1 MSEHADSTQL
11 SATYVVTADD
21 LLVTNRFAERG
32 ALPMLYIAAAMGIPI
47 GVLLIGWNPI
57 VGALAI
63 GLCIG
68 VAILPMVPGFWR
80 WWLTRQAG
88 DLLGERRHF
97 VFDAEGFHEERAG
110 SMHTTPWSLLTH
122 MRVTRDGVFL
132 LHDRHVVLAVP
143 ARAFSSPD
151 DVDRLIGLVS
161 ANAPRVRIA

>member
-1 MSEHADSTQL
+1 VLIAWNP
-11 SATYVVTADD
+11 VI
-21 LLVTNRFAERG
+21 G
-32 ALPMLYIAAAMGIPI
+32 ALG
-47 GVLLIGWNPI
+47 
-57 VGALAI
+57 I

-110 SMHTTPWSLLTH
+110 ILHTTPWDLLTL
-122 MRVTRDGVFL
+122 MRVTHDGVFL

-151 DVDRLIGLVS
+151 DVDRLIDLVS
-161 ANAPRVRIA
+161 ANASRVRIA